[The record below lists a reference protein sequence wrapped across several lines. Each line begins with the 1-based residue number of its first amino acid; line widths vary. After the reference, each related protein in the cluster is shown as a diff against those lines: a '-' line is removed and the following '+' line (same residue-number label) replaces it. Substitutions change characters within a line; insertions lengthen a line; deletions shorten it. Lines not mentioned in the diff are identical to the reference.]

1 MNLQL
6 ENKFALVTG
15 STAGIGFAI
24 AKALAAEGARVIVNG
39 RSEARVTEAI
49 AAIRGHIP
57 SARLDGLALDL
68 CKADAAMQTIKR
80 FPDVDILVNNL
91 GVYQLK
97 PFEQITDAEWSD
109 IIETN
114 VLSGVRL
121 SRHLSTADE
130 NGRLGTHYFHLQRIR
145 REHSGGND
153 PLWRDEKHA
162 SGARPRTGRNHTGN
176 RCDGQFGAGWPDP
189 FGRRGK
195 VRHRHGEIEKR
206 HDCRS
211 GKRVLPHGETKFSFA
226 TLCYNRRSRGAGCI
240 RSQSA
245 FFRNKRRSVAG
256 RRRRRPLDS
265 LKRSG

>member
-6 ENKFALVTG
+6 ENKLALVTG

-39 RSEARVTEAI
+39 RTQARVTEAI
-49 AAIRGHIP
+49 ASIRGHIP

-68 CKADAAMQTIKR
+68 SKADAAMQTIKR

-114 VLSGVRL
+114 VL
-121 SRHLSTADE
+121 
-130 NGRLGTHYFHLQRIR
+130 
-145 REHSGGND
+145 
-153 PLWRDEKHA
+153 
-162 SGARPRTGRNHTGN
+162 
-176 RCDGQFGAGWPDP
+176 
-189 FGRRGK
+189 RGK

-211 GKRVLPHGETKFSFA
+211 GKGVLPHGKTKFSFA

-245 FFRNKRRSVAG
+245 FFRDKRRGVAG
-256 RRRRRPLDS
+256 GRRCGALDS
-265 LKRSG
+265 LKTSG